1 MDMMTEIAE
10 EATTEEKE
18 DPDLQETTNASIAE
32 KEDTGQ
38 TNAESLTIRLM
49 PNAQVNVLNVANK
62 ATFKR
67 IVLSVVLHQKWE
79 ERKEKKEEEDQ
90 IEIEEYLEEEAE
102 VEAALKVIVNQG
114 VEAIPKTEET
124 KNKGK
129 RVIALLLTLDH
140 LQKAKVL
147 PVLNLR
153 NLLKANIAKDQ
164 RVYQKNMKTK
174 KKFQKNKNERL
185 ILTWFLLVIKLIIMW
200 KTQ

>member
-1 MDMMTEIAE
+1 VIA
-10 EATTEEKE
+10 
-18 DPDLQETTNASIAE
+18 
-32 KEDTGQ
+32 
-38 TNAESLTIRLM
+38 
-49 PNAQVNVLNVANK
+49 
-62 ATFKR
+62 
-67 IVLSVVLHQKWE
+67 
-79 ERKEKKEEEDQ
+79 
-90 IEIEEYLEEEAE
+90 
-102 VEAALKVIVNQG
+102 NQG

-147 PVLNLR
+147 PALNLR

-185 ILTWFLLVIKLIIMW
+185 ILT
-200 KTQ
+200 

>member
-90 IEIEEYLEEEAE
+90 IEIEEYPEEEAE

-147 PVLNLR
+147 PVL
-153 NLLKANIAKDQ
+153 I
-164 RVYQKNMKTK
+164 K
-174 KKFQKNKNERL
+174 KKRSSKSSKKQ
-185 ILTWFLLVIKLIIMW
+185 T
-200 KTQ
+200 